1 MKYLNYNDM
10 KKDFY
15 TIDGVC
21 YLFEMNK
28 RELKSYSECYNIVPK
43 QNQYGNWGFSKV
55 YVRKLHNFIYK
66 EQKNNNSCFN
76 KSERKCDPWA

>member
-15 TIDGVC
+15 TIDDVC
-21 YLFEMNK
+21 YLFEMDK
-28 RELKSYSECYNIVPK
+28 LELKSYAERYNIVPK
-43 QNQYGNWGFSKV
+43 QNQYGNWGFSKT

-66 EQKNNNSCFN
+66 EQKNCNSSFN
-76 KSERKCDPWA
+76 KHERKFDIWA